1 MPFNKG
7 IKLFL
12 EYLDVECNLSRNT
25 LSAYGRDLGKFGRFM
40 RIKRIKSMNQLNPTH
55 FTDFAGIEKKKGAS
69 SNSLARYLTSIRLF
83 LKFLVAEKY
92 LSKDVSSWI
101 ETPKTWQQ
109 LPQVLGYPDVE
120 KLLNAPDTSKPLGIR
135 DKAILEALYASGAR
149 VSEIVRLDLGDLNL
163 EVGYLRCFG
172 KGGKERLVPINKTAG
187 KAIKRYL
194 DEVRPALVAQPTRC
208 SLPQAC
214 STRLPASF
222 AKAKTRRA
230 RQGQPEN
237 PEQTRLFVNRLG
249 HPLTRQTIWKKVK
262 YYAYYTGFRGNL
274 YPHILRHSFATHVLE
289 GGADLRYVQEM
300 LGHASVSTTQ
310 IYTHIDQRRLKAIHK
325 RFHPRA

>member
-1 MPFNKG
+1 MEKE

-25 LSAYGRDLGKFGRFM
+25 LSAYGRDLGKFKRFM
-40 RIKRIKSMNQLNPTH
+40 RIKRIKSINHLNPTH
-55 FTDFAGIEKKKGAS
+55 FTKFAGIEKKKGAS

-92 LSKDVSSWI
+92 LDKDVSSWI
-101 ETPKTWQQ
+101 ETPKTWQR
-109 LPQVLGYPDVE
+109 LPQVLGYPDVQ
-120 KLLNAPDTSKPLGIR
+120 KLLEAPDTSKPLGIR
-135 DKAILEALYASGAR
+135 DKAILETLYASGAR
-149 VSEIVRLDLGDLNL
+149 VSEVVRLDLGDLNL

-172 KGGKERLVPINKTAG
+172 KGGKERLVPINKIAG

-194 DEVRPALVAQPTRC
+194 DEVRPVLIT
-208 SLPQAC
+208 
-214 STRLPASF
+214 
-222 AKAKTRRA
+222 K
-230 RQGQPEN
+230 N

-262 YYAYYTGFRGNL
+262 YYAHYTGFRGNL

>member
-1 MPFNKG
+1 MEKE

-25 LSAYGRDLGKFGRFM
+25 LSAYGRDLGKFRRFM

-55 FTDFAGIEKKKGAS
+55 FTDFAGMEKKKGAS

-109 LPQVLGYPDVE
+109 LPQILGYPDVA

-135 DKAILEALYASGAR
+135 DKAILETLYASGAR
-149 VSEIVRLDLGDLNL
+149 VSEVVRLDLGDLNL

-172 KGGKERLVPINKTAG
+172 KGGKERLVPINKIAG
-187 KAIKRYL
+187 RAIKRYL
-194 DEVRPALVAQPTRC
+194 DEVRPALVAQPARS
-208 SLPQAC
+208 SLPRTR
-214 STRLPASF
+214 STRLPACRQ
-222 AKAKTRRA
+222 TRPA
-230 RQGQPEN
+230 RQERPEN
-237 PEQTRLFVNRLG
+237 LKQTRLFVNRLG
-249 HPLTRQTIWKKVK
+249 RPLTRQTIWKKVK
-262 YYAYYTGFRGNL
+262 YYAHYTGFRGNL